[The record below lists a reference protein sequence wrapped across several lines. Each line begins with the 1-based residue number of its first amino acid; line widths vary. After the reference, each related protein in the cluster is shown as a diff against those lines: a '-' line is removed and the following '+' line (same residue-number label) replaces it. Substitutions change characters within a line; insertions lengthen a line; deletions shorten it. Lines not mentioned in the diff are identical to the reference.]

1 MSSSKRTFPAEWAP
15 QAAVQLTFP
24 ASDSDWADDMEAV
37 LPVFV
42 KIAEAIARFQPVVVV
57 CENLKTTQKLLAH
70 LPADRLFLAK
80 IDSNDTWARDHG
92 GITIFENGRPIVLDF
107 MFNGWG
113 LKFPAFR
120 DNLITAALFQKGTYN
135 KVYKNAPQRPRRQV
149 GGLVLEGGSLES
161 DGLGTLLTTEECLMS
176 PNRNPHFSKKQI
188 EAKLKKL
195 LGLDRVLW
203 LAHGALEGDDT
214 DAHIDTLARF
224 CDPQTIAYQD
234 CDDPQDSHFVS
245 IKKMEAELQALRQ
258 TNGQP
263 YKLVPLPWPTPCFSK
278 NDEHRLPATYANF
291 LIINGAVLVPTYRVK
306 EDAAALDILKK
317 CFPDREIVGIDCRPI
332 VEWHGSLHCLTMQ
345 WPL

>member
-1 MSSSKRTFPAEWAP
+1 MSSTQRTFPAEWAP

-24 ASDSDWADDMEAV
+24 ASDSDWADVLGEI

-42 KIAEAIARFQPVVVV
+42 KIAETIARFQPVVVV
-57 CENLKTTQKLLAH
+57 CENLNSTKKLLAH

-80 IDSNDTWARDHG
+80 LPSNDTWARDHG
-92 GITIFENGRPIVLDF
+92 GITVFENGRPIVLDF

-120 DNLITAALFQKGTYN
+120 DNLITAGLFKNGTYN
-135 KVYKNAPQRPRRQV
+135 KVYKNADRRLRRQI
-149 GGLVLEGGSLES
+149 GGLVLEGGSLET
-161 DGLGTLLTTEECLMS
+161 DGLGTLLTTEECLLS
-176 PNRNPHFSKKQI
+176 QNRNPQFSKKQI

-224 CDPQTIAYQD
+224 CDPRTIAYQACGD
-234 CDDPQDSHFVS
+234 EKDSHFMS
-245 IKKMEAELQALRQ
+245 LKKMENELRELRQ
-258 TNGQP
+258 ANGEP

-278 NDEHRLPATYANF
+278 NDGHRLPATYANF
-291 LIINGAVLVPTYRVK
+291 LIINGAILAPTYRVK
-306 EDAAALDILKK
+306 EDAAAIETLKK
-317 CFPDREIVGIDCRPI
+317 CFPDREIIAIDCRPV
-332 VEWHGSLHCLTMQ
+332 VEWHGSLHCLTMN
-345 WPL
+345 WPA